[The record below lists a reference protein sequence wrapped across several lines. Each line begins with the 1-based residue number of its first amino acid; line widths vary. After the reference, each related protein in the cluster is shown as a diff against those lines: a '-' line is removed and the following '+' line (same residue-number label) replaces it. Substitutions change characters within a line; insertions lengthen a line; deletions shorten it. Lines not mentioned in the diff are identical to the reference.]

1 VDVVARLE
9 AAPVVWRLG
18 VPLRLAGAA
27 LGAGRRRAAWAAG
40 AVGVAV
46 ALAVAIATMVH
57 SFRTTVVDWTEQG
70 MRSDLWMRPAAASTG
85 FQVGRL
91 HPEVVRIAEELFGRE
106 AVDPFHT
113 AEGLVDGQPVTVAG
127 GAMAVVARR
136 GGVPFR
142 DGRDSKDVF
151 RETAATRGVVVNEPI
166 ANRLGLSEGDTVRI
180 QTPAGEVQRRVT
192 GVFRDYSR
200 SRGMAVLDLPDFLG
214 LYPDRGP
221 RELALFLPA
230 GADVGQARERLLEA
244 LGGRYLVEVLPNRE
258 LRREVLALFDRT
270 FAITGALQLV
280 AAAVAVVAVLT
291 VLFALLGERQ
301 RDLAVVR
308 ALGGSRR
315 QVARVILAQAGL
327 LGLTGALGGMSVGLL
342 VGLVLVKVV
351 NLQSFG
357 WTLRFLPPW
366 GTIAWTGVGVVAAC
380 LLAGLAPAVTA
391 MRLRPREA
399 LHEEG

>member
-1 VDVVARLE
+1 
-9 AAPVVWRLG
+9 
-18 VPLRLAGAA
+18 
-27 LGAGRRRAAWAAG
+27 
-40 AVGVAV
+40 VAV

-57 SFRTTVVDWTEQG
+57 SFRTTVMDWTEQG
-70 MRSDLWMRPAAASTG
+70 MRSDLWVRPAAASSG

-91 HPEVVRIAEELFGRE
+91 HPEVVRIAAGLFGPD

-113 AEGLVDGQPVTVAG
+113 TQGRVEGGHPVTVAG

-142 DGRDSKDVF
+142 DGRDSREVF
-151 RETAATRGVVVNEPI
+151 RDTAATRGVVVNEPL
-166 ANRLGLSEGDTVRI
+166 ALRLGLREGDTIRI
-180 QTPAGEVQRRVT
+180 QAPGGEVRRRVT

-200 SRGMAVLDLPDFLG
+200 SRGMAVLDLPDFLD
-214 LYPDRGP
+214 LYPDQGP
-221 RELALFLPA
+221 RELALFLPE
-230 GADVGQARERLLEA
+230 GTDVGKARERLLEA
-244 LGGRYLVEVLPNRE
+244 LGGRFLVEALPNRE

-301 RDLAVVR
+301 RDLAVLR
-308 ALGGSRR
+308 AMGGSRR

-327 LGLTGALGGMSVGLL
+327 LGFTGAVGGVAAGLA

-366 GTIAWTGVGVVAAC
+366 GTIAWSGIGVVAAC
-380 LLAGLAPAVTA
+380 LLAGLAPALTA
-391 MRLRPREA
+391 MRLRPGEA
-399 LHEEG
+399 LHEDG